1 MVFQVC
7 SNFHPGVELFRPDIS
22 NLAVHIKWGGSQW
35 DNDRSSRPSQGR
47 DEMRNN
53 YLTEVINFSTLDAT
67 CGLDLS
73 HSLNRTRA
81 SDSPCQEHLQ
91 LCSIKL

>member
-53 YLTEVINFSTLDAT
+53 YLTEVINSQRSTQHVDWTYLI
-67 CGLDLS
+67 
-73 HSLNRTRA
+73 H
-81 SDSPCQEHLQ
+81 
-91 LCSIKL
+91 